1 MASRMTQL
9 LMVAALMSALPAQA
23 QVASRPR
30 PALTEMSASLE
41 ATVHQV
47 EPAVVEIF
55 TTSYAPADGVVPRTA
70 DLVTTQR
77 SSGSGVIVDAEG
89 DVVTNAHVV
98 RGANRLRVEM
108 VIPAARTSILGARS
122 RTVAAEVV
130 GLDLETDL

>member
-30 PALTEMSASLE
+30 PALTEMSASIE
-41 ATVHQV
+41 TTVRQV

-77 SSGSGVIVDAEG
+77 ASGWGVIVDPEG
-89 DVVTNAHVV
+89 CGVTSADVV
-98 RGANRLRVEM
+98 RGANRVRVEL
-108 VIPAARTSILGARS
+108 VTPAAGASILASRS
-122 RTVAAEVV
+122 RTVAAEV
-130 GLDLETDL
+130 